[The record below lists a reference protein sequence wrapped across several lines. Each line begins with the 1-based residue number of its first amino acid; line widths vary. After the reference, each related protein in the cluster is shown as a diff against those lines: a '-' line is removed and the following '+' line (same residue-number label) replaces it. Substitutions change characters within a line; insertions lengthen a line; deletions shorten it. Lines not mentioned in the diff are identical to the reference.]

1 MQDLGVHGQHG
12 ATLPPGELEPSE
24 HSGKT
29 KQDWRPPAMTTG
41 ARYQPCARQPHA
53 RVTARGAKTRNRL
66 GRSRS
71 GSACTL
77 ASQLRSG
84 VLPVPETVMAH
95 RLLSAGQGAA
105 LLVAGSVAGARVA
118 QLLTGVAM
126 APVPPVGGDGYGR
139 G

>member
-1 MQDLGVHGQHG
+1 M
-12 ATLPPGELEPSE
+12 
-24 HSGKT
+24 
-29 KQDWRPPAMTTG
+29 
-41 ARYQPCARQPHA
+41 
-53 RVTARGAKTRNRL
+53 TARGPRPVTAPD
-66 GRSRS
+66 GRS

-77 ASQLRSG
+77 ASQLHSG

-105 LLVAGSVAGARVA
+105 LLMAGSVAGACVA
-118 QLLTGVAM
+118 QVLTGVVAM

>member
-53 RVTARGAKTRNRL
+53 RVTARGPRPVTASD
-66 GRSRS
+66 GRS

-105 LLVAGSVAGARVA
+105 LLVAGSVAGARVP

-126 APVPPVGGDGYGR
+126 ASVPPVGGDGYGR

>member
-24 HSGKT
+24 HSREDQAGLAPAGHDNRRALSALCASASCAGDR
-29 KQDWRPPAMTTG
+29 QGGPRP
-41 ARYQPCARQPHA
+41 
-53 RVTARGAKTRNRL
+53 VTASDG
-66 GRSRS
+66 RS

>member
-1 MQDLGVHGQHG
+1 
-12 ATLPPGELEPSE
+12 
-24 HSGKT
+24 
-29 KQDWRPPAMTTG
+29 MTTG
-41 ARYQPCARQPHA
+41 ARISALCASASCAGDRQ
-53 RVTARGAKTRNRL
+53 GAETRKRPD
-66 GRSRS
+66 GRS

-105 LLVAGSVAGARVA
+105 LLVAGSVAGARVP